1 MRNWLPLLALLV
13 ALLAV
18 PARAATAFGEIEI
31 SMAPEPR
38 GNNNHGYSEYLFYVQ
53 NKGDRPRTVALVM
66 PHQGAPAPGPAG
78 GPAGGPPFPGG
89 PPGAGGPGMMGG
101 PGGMPGEQLGLSSA
115 LLRAGVPVSAWSDNW
130 LGYSRY
136 DGVIVTPKDIHE

>member
-18 PARAATAFGEIEI
+18 PARAASVYGDIEI

-53 NKGDRPRTVALVM
+53 NKGDRPRTAAK
-66 PHQGAPAPGPAG
+66 QAPAAIRLEQPDLVADRRRRHGKLRRGPLEA
-78 GPAGGPPFPGG
+78 AV
-89 PPGAGGPGMMGG
+89 ARRA
-101 PGGMPGEQLGLSSA
+101 A
-115 LLRAGVPVSAWSDNW
+115 LQKD
-130 LGYSRY
+130 SR
-136 DGVIVTPKDIHE
+136 H